1 MLIEETEAVALLTY
15 SSTRL
20 LTIDLTSCSCNT
32 CQDVIRLC
40 VIERVTYTNL
50 LDIGELAGQFAGI
63 VPFICVLHVVI
74 EISQPLVIGTILA
87 VIKVV
92 ADLRYFVGCFELA
105 IDANCWLC
113 CWLK

>member
-1 MLIEETEAVALLTY
+1 MLTCSLTGLLTVEMTQC
-15 SSTRL
+15 SFNTRH
-20 LTIDLTSCSCNT
+20 
-32 CQDVIRLC
+32 DVVRLC
-40 VIERVTYTNL
+40 VIERATYTNL

-92 ADLRYFVGCFELA
+92 ADLRYFVECFELA
-105 IDANCWLC
+105 IDADCWLVGLFRLC
-113 CWLK
+113 KN